1 MLKLSEEEKAAI
13 DAAAKAKR
21 NKRAAR
27 WLEALELRYV
37 GKRNAEILARDS
49 ASAL

>member
-21 NKRAAR
+21 NKRAAKR
-27 WLEALELRYV
+27 LEALELRYAW
-37 GKRNAEILARDS
+37 KSNAEILARDS